1 MKILFAT
8 SNQNKAAEIRC
19 MLPSNIEL
27 ITLNDIAITEDIPET
42 SLTIEGN
49 AKQKADYITNHFQL
63 NCFADDTGLEIE
75 ALNGEPGVRS
85 ARYAGEERSD
95 EANMQMVIDKLSSL
109 GNRSAR
115 FKTVIALNI
124 NNNQYLFEG
133 IVNGTI
139 RHAKSGTNGFGYDP
153 IFEPENCGKT
163 FAEMEMDEKNS
174 YSHRARAIKKMI
186 TFMHDRIQP
195 ES

>member
-1 MKILFAT
+1 MQILFAT
-8 SNQNKAAEIRC
+8 SNQNKANEIRR

-27 ITLNDIAITEDIPET
+27 LTLADIEISEDIPET
-42 SLTIEGN
+42 SPTIEGN
-49 AKQKADYITNHFQL
+49 AKQKANYVTSHYKL

-95 EANMQMVIDKLSSL
+95 EANMQLVLDKLSTL
-109 GNRSAR
+109 ENRSAR

-124 NNNQYLFEG
+124 NDDQYLFEG

-139 RHAKSGTNGFGYDP
+139 RHTKSGTNGFGYDP

-163 FAEMEMDEKNS
+163 FAEMSMDEKNG

-186 TFMHDRIQP
+186 DFLHSKYKETL
-195 ES
+195 